1 MKIIFFGPP
10 GSGKG
15 TQAHLL
21 SQYLNIPHLST
32 GEILRSKLEEKDD
45 LSKTLKKIMS
55 TGNLVSDEILN
66 KIISK
71 KLLSD
76 DCKKGFIIDG
86 YPRTILQSDYLLFFL
101 NKNLINLNLI
111 VNFNIDNKT
120 VEKRILKRSKTENRS
135 DDSNEVIKTRIKKYN
150 TETKPLLDIYSEKFN
165 NIFHEIDGGQEITKI
180 QLDLKNIIK
189 NGNF

>member
-66 KIISK
+66 KIISQ